1 MRNSDYWK
9 QRFEQLEQAQNNMGV
24 RAFRRIERQYEQARR
39 EIEGAIARWYQ
50 RFAENNSVG
59 MAQARKLLAG
69 SELKELKWEVRD
81 YIRYGREN
89 AIDGRWIKELEN
101 ASAKFHISRLEALKI
116 QTRQSLEVL
125 FSKQLGTVSS
135 TMGDIFQSNYY
146 HTVYEVQKGFGIG
159 WDIAGLNQDQLET
172 ALSKPWAVDGYNF
185 SERVWSDKNRLI
197 HVLHKEL
204 TQNLLLGK
212 APDDVVKTIAKK
224 FGASK
229 SNAGRL
235 VMTES
240 AYFSSVAQRKAF
252 QTLDVEEFEVVG
264 TLDGETCSLCGAMD
278 GKHYP
283 TAQFEAGVTA
293 PPFHPWCRCCTA
305 PYFADN
311 GEYGG
316 ARIARKEDGKQYY
329 IPADMTYKDWKSR
342 FVNSEGEIDAKQLAS
357 RIRNATDVLT
367 RKIPPIPLKA
377 LETPFAHEISEI
389 VNNAPEPFRSII
401 AANQDKIVFA
411 KINAMGRAHYNPR
424 QGIFVNLKNDYIN
437 IRGRWTTLFHEIGH
451 NIDSIYGN
459 PSESKNF
466 INALRN
472 DFKSLVNSYTGMY
485 NISVE
490 EAYREISNT
499 LKNEPDEKTHILS
512 DLFGALSNNQCV
524 GGYRHRKEYWTS
536 EQIIEKEAFAH
547 FFSAS
552 TINSKIKLDAI
563 KEVFPNA
570 YKEFLRMAEI

>member
-69 SELKELKWEVRD
+69 SERKELKWEVRD

-135 TMGDIFQSNYY
+135 TMGDIFQSSYY

-185 SERVWSDKNRLI
+185 SARVWSDKNRLI

-212 APDDVVKTIAKK
+212 APDDAVKTIAKK

-252 QTLDVEEFEVVG
+252 QMLDVEEFEVVG

-342 FVNSEGEIDAKQLAS
+342 FVNDEGKDRPQQFPKKQEESKDIFDIDKARRDYARQIWNIPEKY
-357 RIRNATDVLT
+357 RNKLQKYHEETTYTEHRD
-367 RKIPPIPLKA
+367 IPFSIAYSPKRD
-377 LETPFAHEISEI
+377 EI
-389 VNNAPEPFRSII
+389 V
-401 AANQDKIVFA
+401 
-411 KINAMGRAHYNPR
+411 YNPLSPVFYVFDFSHINTHELAHR
-424 QGIFVNLKNDYIN
+424 IDQCEIGSWKHKDFISALTEAEKYVTNNMEEIQDYIN
-437 IRGRWTTLFHEIGH
+437 SHIISPFLSDILNGLSNSELKVTIGH
-451 NIDSIYGN
+451 D
-459 PSESKNF
+459 
-466 INALRN
+466 
-472 DFKSLVNSYTGMY
+472 
-485 NISVE
+485 
-490 EAYREISNT
+490 
-499 LKNEPDEKTHILS
+499 
-512 DLFGALSNNQCV
+512 
-524 GGYRHRKEYWTS
+524 KEYW
-536 EQIIEKEAFAH
+536 QKEDNKAMEIFADLLP
-547 FFSAS
+547 
-552 TINSKIKLDAI
+552 TAI
-563 KEVFPNA
+563 WLPKEYELLQKWFPSLTEVFA
-570 YKEFLRMAEI
+570 TML